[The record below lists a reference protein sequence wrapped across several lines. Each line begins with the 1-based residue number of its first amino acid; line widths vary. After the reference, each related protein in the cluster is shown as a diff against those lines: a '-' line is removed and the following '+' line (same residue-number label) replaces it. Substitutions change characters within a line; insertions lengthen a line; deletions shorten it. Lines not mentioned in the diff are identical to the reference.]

1 MSKVDAWRKK
11 DEEEKVTGQ
20 QQKTQ
25 SNANK
30 PTGTTSIPKDNQG
43 INGRTQQKST
53 ASSLRTEN
61 NTTTF
66 GPRRE
71 ESKQNVIRQSS
82 YNTNQSDNR
91 TAANTEV
98 RGSQRRNTF
107 AQSDNSEQ
115 RQQELEQSR
124 RDNARRYQSSLLDDV
139 NSLPMAPS
147 SGFNQLSNLDNY
159 IQKNNNNF
167 DFTGRETIGSS
178 DHAAEDLDK
187 ILHDRDNMRQDAQR
201 DTSTLNSL
209 LSGAG
214 STALGILGDIGN
226 LAEMT
231 MPKKSTEGMTPD
243 EIYDR
248 AMSNAPSSIFN
259 YTGRDMKSDYDAYK
273 SYVLNRMESGDVTPD
288 EIQKMRN
295 LEDAFSKAPAHYLN
309 ELGGDARAINEGF
322 AQGHEI
328 ANMAGSLAPLMLENI
343 ALGPMAESA
352 GAAASTINNPFTRA
366 AAVQGANLIPDVLTD
381 TLPEVARNINDDA
394 SAGKIASDAAKNL
407 ALNEA
412 ANLGFEYAP
421 RAVKA
426 IANSLNGSNTAK
438 RAVEEAVPE
447 VAEQA
452 AKNVP
457 ELTGNPYADIP
468 DLNVANN
475 ANKAIADDELGAL
488 RDSIYDRM
496 ARNGA
501 DTGDAFSNLIRSSD
515 AESLDYFNQALK
527 DYDAVT
533 GGTQAKQLSRLD
545 DVVNGRLPEGISA
558 TDYGDILTNID
569 SIEGGLNRIRNL
581 EGLSDL
587 GTQRLDEAYK
597 ALDVYEETIKQGGDV
612 KGAAKDLSKVLGSL
626 DGQAKKID
634 GYDNVFSSIKGGSVR
649 SDLYSNTGR
658 IKRPID
664 LEPTSEE
671 KAFFDELNE
680 YIDKDLH
687 ARPANTPTPETN
699 AVNNA
704 IPEAGVK
711 PDLSNNN
718 IPEVEGPKQKVSQT
732 YTNTGKRGGGWN
744 EEEYTKYTDP
754 KDYLYETKSEAD
766 SVARAEAM
774 RAEEG
779 REAFKERVFKE
790 ERVSSEEL
798 DGLMMEWREL
808 TEEARAIEANG
819 GDASQLWDE
828 SNRVF
833 RKIREQSTNNAQA
846 LQALAKWSRNTPE
859 GMLAEAENIVNGN
872 VKVKNGELQNLL
884 SKFAKNNKQQVTFT
898 PEFQK
903 DFLNLAEEFKKY
915 DPDSREAKDL
925 MGRMGR
931 LVDSQV
937 PKKLSQKV
945 QTWLMDSMLGNFR
958 TLISRNA
965 GGNLG
970 LAATEQVATRPLAAG
985 IDSLVSLKTGKRTQ
999 AGFSKQ
1005 AVGEYLNGMKKGI
1018 ADEIHDLK
1026 TGLHTARTGENTL
1039 EDAIKSNQHVF
1050 KTKILDKFDSLVKN
1064 GLSMGDRPFY
1074 EATYAQTLGDYYRLR
1089 SKMGPDIAALTDD
1102 QFKEYAETAAH
1113 LNALAAVYQND
1124 SKLAKG
1130 MLDLKNAIGQ
1140 ISQGTLG
1147 VDVLSQF
1154 SMPFVKTPANVIDR
1168 AIDYS
1173 PVGALRNTIRTIG
1186 EGGIGGANFD
1196 QNRFVNETARNII
1209 GTGIT
1214 AGGAGLAYAN
1224 RMSGSYS
1231 DDADEKKAQ
1240 QDAGMQE
1247 YALNV
1252 PGGVPMLGG
1261 KQVDIG
1267 WMPIVGSN
1275 LVAGAAAYDAYRNGE
1290 QGSNLDNLY
1299 AGVAAGGNELFGQA
1313 AMQGAQRLFGGSNSY
1328 NKNESL
1334 MDNAK
1339 NVVAGGFSQAIPSI
1353 ARQVAQVAD
1362 PYKRDV
1368 GNSNEGNYELNQ
1380 ILNALPYYRQ
1390 NNLVPKV
1397 DSSGNPVL
1405 ESQGRDIP
1413 SKIVED
1419 MILPGRVSEVQYNR
1433 LDEEAM
1439 ALSEETGNKYSY
1451 MPKAVRKNVEDESR
1465 KLTNDEWYGYQVKY
1479 GQSMTA
1485 AGEAM
1490 INNKLYAN
1498 MDSAQ
1503 KEAALQDIYTAVKS
1517 SINNE
1522 YKERSLTGAAK
1533 VYANEGLEAAID
1545 YVIYGNAL
1553 SDNGLTNNEKNRSL
1567 LAENGIDYVNEL
1579 NRQKE
1584 EKAAINTD
1592 SNASVTQQEVIDYL
1606 NKGNYSKEEADKI
1619 WNTYKNSN
1627 SKKELQKN
1635 PNGEWEL
1642 SGGSNKTS
1650 SNSKK
1655 TSSTKKADE
1664 RFYTGNSTLDA
1675 RIKAK
1680 QKAQQEVKANK
1691 SEEVPEVGGWSVEH
1705 NGKSYDLKN
1714 TKTYQRAQAAGWKD
1728 EDFLTH
1734 FHGSDTDN
1742 SGTITKSEAKA
1753 YIDALGGL
1761 SRKEKHD
1768 MFEILRTRKS
1778 KNPY

>member
-1 MSKVDAWRKK
+1 MSKVDAWKKK
-11 DEEEKVTGQ
+11 DEEEEKKVTGQ

-25 SNANK
+25 SDANK
-30 PTGTTSIPKDNQG
+30 PKGTTSIPKDNQG
-43 INGRTQQKST
+43 VNGRTQEKST

-61 NTTTF
+61 NTTTVS
-66 GPRRE
+66 GTPRRE
-71 ESKQNVIRQSS
+71 ESKQNIIRQ
-82 YNTNQSDNR
+82 NTI
-91 TAANTEV
+91 TANKSENLFE
-98 RGSQRRNTF
+98 QRREKRKEESSNT
-107 AQSDNSEQ
+107 SHGGNSGSFEQ
-115 RQQELEQSR
+115 RQQEYEQQR
-124 RDNARRYQSSLLDDV
+124 RDNARRNQPSLLDEVD
-139 NSLPMAPS
+139 SLPMAPG
-147 SGFNQLSNLDNY
+147 SGMNQLSNLDEY
-159 IQKNNNNF
+159 TQKNPNF
-167 DFTGRETIGSS
+167 DFKGKETIDSRKE
-178 DHAAEDLDK
+178 AEKELNDYLFNRSQLK
-187 ILHDRDNMRQDAQR
+187 EDAKK
-201 DTSTLNSL
+201 DANTLNSF

-214 STALGILGDIGN
+214 SHALGVLGDLID
-226 LAEMT
+226 LAQ
-231 MPKKSTEGMTPD
+231 PYSNKKSTEGMTPD
-243 EIYDR
+243 EIYNR
-248 AMSNAPSSIFN
+248 AMNTQPSL
-259 YTGRDMKSDYDAYK
+259 TDMYGNNIVSDYDAYK
-273 SYVLNRMESGDVTPD
+273 NYVLDQMSSGAITP
-288 EIQKMRN
+288 EELKKMKD
-295 LEDAFSKAPAHYLN
+295 LEEKYSGNPAHYIS
-309 ELGGDARAINEGF
+309 EFAKDARAMNEGF
-322 AQGHEI
+322 SEGHEI
-328 ANMAGSLAPLMLENI
+328 ANMAGSLAPLMAENI
-343 ALGPMAESA
+343 ALGPMAEAA
-352 GAAASTINNPFTRA
+352 GAAASTINNPLTRA
-366 AAVQGANLIPDVLTD
+366 AAIQGANLIPDVLTD
-381 TLPEVARNINDDA
+381 TLPEVARNINENA
-394 SAGKIASDAAKNL
+394 STNKILSDAAKNV
-407 ALNEA
+407 ALNEV
-412 ANLGFEYAP
+412 ANLGFEFAP
-421 RAVKA
+421 KAFKA
-426 IANSLNGSNTAK
+426 IGNKLNGSNTAK
-438 RAVEEAVPE
+438 RVTEQAVPE
-447 VAEQA
+447 VAEQI
-452 AKNVP
+452 AK
-457 ELTGNPYADIP
+457 TATDNPYVDIP
-468 DLNVANN
+468 ELNVANN
-475 ANKAIADDELGAL
+475 ANRAINNDLSPLKDDIIGRIAK
-488 RDSIYDRM
+488 
-496 ARNGA
+496 NGG
-501 DTGDAFSNLIRSSD
+501 DNGDAFADLVRSGD
-515 AESLDYFNQALK
+515 AESLDYFNQAMK
-527 DYDAVT
+527 DYNALT
-533 GGTQAKQLSRLD
+533 GGTQAKQLDRLN
-545 DVVNGRLPEGISA
+545 DVVNGRIPEGLDA
-558 TDYGDILTNID
+558 QGYGNILNSID
-569 SIEGGLNRIRNL
+569 NIEGGLNRIGNL

-587 GTQRLDEAYK
+587 GRTHLNSAYD
-597 ALDVYEETIKQGGDV
+597 ALNAYEDAVRNGGDADT
-612 KGAAKDLSKVLGSL
+612 AAKELSRVLGNL
-626 DGQAKKID
+626 DNQAKKVE
-634 GYDNVFSSIKGGSVR
+634 GYDGIFSQWKGGGTARGDLFSNTNQIRKPLSDDIVDVTPEEAQELT
-649 SDLYSNTGR
+649 DLYDFGSKENQ
-658 IKRPID
+658 
-664 LEPTSEE
+664 
-671 KAFFDELNE
+671 F
-680 YIDKDLH
+680 
-687 ARPANTPTPETN
+687 ARPANQ
-699 AVNNA
+699 
-704 IPEAGVK
+704 IPEAGVI
-711 PDLSNNN
+711 PETN
-718 IPEVEGPKQKVSQT
+718 IPKTDIPEIEAPKKVSQT

-754 KDYLYETKSEAD
+754 KDYLYETKSEVD

-790 ERVSSEEL
+790 ERVSSEEI

-808 TEEARAIEANG
+808 TEEARNIEANG
-819 GDASQLWDE
+819 GDASQLWAE

-872 VKVKNGELQNLL
+872 VKVEKGELQKQLD
-884 SKFAKNNKQQVTFT
+884 KFAKGNKQQVEFS
-898 PEFQK
+898 PDFQK
-903 DFLNLAEEFKKY
+903 QFLELAEEFKKY

-925 MGRMGR
+925 MGRMGK
-931 LVDSQV
+931 LIDSQV

-970 LAATEQVATRPLAAG
+970 LAATEQIATRPLAAG

-1039 EDAIKSNQHVF
+1039 ENAIKSNSHVF
-1050 KTKILDKFDSLVKN
+1050 QTKILDKFDSLVKN

-1089 SKMGPDIAALTDD
+1089 PDMGPDIAALTDD

-1252 PGGVPMLGG
+1252 PEGIPMLGG

-1275 LVAGAAAYDAYRNGE
+1275 LVAGAAAYDAYLNSKD
-1290 QGSNLDNLY
+1290 GSDLDNLY
-1299 AGVAAGGNELFGQA
+1299 AGIAAGGNELFGQA

-1353 ARQVAQVAD
+1353 ARQIAQVAD

-1380 ILNALPYYRQ
+1380 ILNALPYFRQ

-1413 SKIVED
+1413 SKIIED

-1439 ALSEETGNKYSY
+1439 ALSEATGNKFSY
-1451 MPKAVRKNVEDESR
+1451 MPKAERKNVEDEAR
-1465 KLTNDEWYGYQVKY
+1465 KLTNDEWYDYQVKY

-1490 INNKLYAN
+1490 INNELYAN
-1498 MDSAQ
+1498 MNATQ
-1503 KEAALQDIYTAVKS
+1503 KEAALQNIYTAVKS
-1517 SINNE
+1517 CVNNE
-1522 YKERSLTGAAK
+1522 YKKRDLDGAAK
-1533 VYANEGLEAAID
+1533 VYANDGLDAAID
-1545 YVIYGNAL
+1545 YVIYGQMKNQI
-1553 SDNGLTNNEKNRSL
+1553 DTDGNGSIKQDEVLNFINNGHQNE
-1567 LAENGIDYVNEL
+1567 AE
-1579 NRQKE
+1579 
-1584 EKAAINTD
+1584 
-1592 SNASVTQQEVIDYL
+1592 
-1606 NKGNYSKEEADKI
+1606 KI
-1619 WNTYKNSN
+1619 WNRYKGN

-1635 PNGEWEL
+1635 SNDEWEL
-1642 SGGSNKTS
+1642 TGGSNKTS
-1650 SNSKK
+1650 SSSKK
-1655 TSSTKKADE
+1655 TSSAKKTEDSE
-1664 RFYTGNSTLDA
+1664 KFYTGNPTLDA

-1680 QKAQQEVKANK
+1680 QKAQQEAKAKKTENAI
-1691 SEEVPEVGGWSVEH
+1691 PEVGGSWSVES
-1705 NGKSYDLKN
+1705 NGKTYDLKK
-1714 TKTYQRAQAAGWKD
+1714 TKTYQRAQSAGWSD
-1728 EDFLTH
+1728 SDFLKH
-1734 FHGSDTDN
+1734 FHGADADHG
-1742 SGTITKSEAKA
+1742 GTITKAEAKA
-1753 YIDALGGL
+1753 YIDALSGL
-1761 SRKEKHD
+1761 SRQEKHD
-1768 MFEILRTRKS
+1768 MFEILRTRKA